1 VSVCFSKCLSAPFSN
16 ILTNNQIFIKL
27 VMDAMSLEVTTPAP
41 ILDNTNVA
49 VRPIIVVETRTVS
62 PNTGFRNCVQRLN
75 FEEQDY
81 LP

>member
-1 VSVCFSKCLSAPFSN
+1 
-16 ILTNNQIFIKL
+16 
-27 VMDAMSLEVTTPAP
+27 MSLEVTTPAP